1 MMQSTTMRGRSRS
14 EEIVEYNLRI
24 DRQRGR
30 FFKLALV
37 LVVLVPTVAS
47 SLYYGLIAS
56 NRFVSEAQYVVRGV
70 STQRAT
76 GVDILFRTLGISR
89 AVDDTNAVQNYLLSR
104 DAVRALEAKV
114 PLRRIFSTASADW
127 GSRFPRPWR
136 DDSFESLYDYYR
148 DRVQIVTNSKSGITE
163 LAVATFRPE
172 DSVTIAVALLEVAEE
187 MVNRLNERARND
199 LVDAAR
205 REVQQSEAALLEV
218 QKHLTAYRNRE
229 LVVDPMKNSAAILET
244 IGALTNDV
252 AQASARLSEVEATTP
267 NSPLRHGLRAQLT
280 SLQQQITNLR
290 SLLAGD
296 EKALATN
303 LSIYERLTL
312 ERSLADNRLG
322 AATTA
327 YIAAQ
332 QEAQRKQ
339 IYVERV
345 VSPNLSDESTAP
357 RRLRAVATVFTV
369 CVTFFVVMWIILVGA
384 KEHAQ

>member
-218 QKHLTAYRNRE
+218 QKHLTAYRNSE

-357 RRLRAVATVFTV
+357 RRLHAVATVFTV
-369 CVTFFVVMWIILVGA
+369 CVTFFAVMWIILVGA

>member
-218 QKHLTAYRNRE
+218 QKHLTAYRNSE

-252 AQASARLSEVEATTP
+252 AQASARLSEVESTTP

-280 SLQQQITNLR
+280 ALQQQITNLR

-357 RRLRAVATVFTV
+357 RRLHAVATVFTV
-369 CVTFFVVMWIILVGA
+369 CVTFFAVMWIILVGA